1 MTIGWSEVWVSAS
14 ASVPF
19 PALFPFPLFGAY
31 NDVAIDTCDSTDLRL
46 PKFANYQLCKD
57 NAKTSQFNSGE
68 KKTWEYETTWW
79 KKRLLSEKTTRWMFS
94 SNFIVGHFSRN
105 LKKYDF

>member
-1 MTIGWSEVWVSAS
+1 MIIELVQLSARNNKAVQKRMTIGWSEVWVSAS

-68 KKTWEYETTWW
+68 KKTWEYETDLVKEKATEW
-79 KKRLLSEKTTRWMFS
+79 KD
-94 SNFIVGHFSRN
+94 H
-105 LKKYDF
+105 